1 MTAFPTWTP
10 AARPGIIPLHPLP
23 FGMILGRS
31 FAALRQNPRVLLGF
45 ALVVQTLGT
54 IIAATAIVAVGGFS
68 FGRLAT
74 LQPGSEDFETVMAG
88 SIALT
93 SVTGIVLSLAAS
105 ALGVLVQGV
114 VVGEVAHAVLA
125 EKLTLRALW
134 ARVRPV
140 AGRLI
145 GYTVLLTLAAIVLVG
160 ALVAAVVAVAVT
172 AGAWAILLGAL
183 IVLAAIPLSLWLSV
197 KLLLVAAVI
206 VLEGATITTGIA
218 RSWTLT
224 RGRFWPTLGIVV
236 VISVAF
242 GILAQVANL
251 PFTFLSTGIT
261 TIFAPTGDPDPAGLI
276 GIIVGAFVTQIVIVL
291 IQSIALIVQSTAS
304 ALVYID
310 SRMRREGLDLDLLS
324 YVDQR
329 DAGATELPDPYRAHV
344 GRETAPRWLRTAPVP
359 YPGGPV
365 AYPGAAGPYPGTGG
379 AAAPYPEGAAPY
391 PGIGSPYPGA
401 AAPYAGAA
409 PAYPSGAPVG
419 PAAPM
424 PAAPASVDDSSTS
437 PQSSEPP
444 AATEWTAPGPR

>member
-1 MTAFPTWTP
+1 MTAFPPWTP

-23 FGMILGRS
+23 FGTILGRS

-54 IIAATAIVAVGGFS
+54 IIASVAIVAVGGLS
-68 FGRLAT
+68 FARLAT

-105 ALGVLVQGV
+105 ALGVLVQAV
-114 VVGEVAHAVLA
+114 VVNEVAHAVVA

-134 ARVRPV
+134 TRVRPV

-145 GYTVLLTLAAIVLVG
+145 AYTVLISLTVIVLIG
-160 ALVAAVVAVAVT
+160 LLVAAVVAVAVT
-172 AGAWAILLGAL
+172 AGPWAVLLG
-183 IVLAAIPLSLWLSV
+183 VLVVVASIPLTLWLSV
-197 KLLLVAAVI
+197 KLLLVPAVI
-206 VLEGATITTGIA
+206 VLEGAPLTAGIA
-218 RSWTLT
+218 RSWSLT
-224 RGRFWPTLGIVV
+224 RGRFWPVLGIIV

-242 GILAQVANL
+242 GILAQVAGL
-251 PFTFLSTGIT
+251 PFTFLSTGLT
-261 TIFAPTGDPDPAGLI
+261 TIFAPTGDPDPSALI
-276 GIIVGAFVTQIVIVL
+276 GMIVGAVVTQIVTVL

-310 SRMRREGLDLDLLS
+310 CRMRREGLDLDLLS
-324 YVDQR
+324 YVDRR
-329 DAGATELPDPYRAHV
+329 DAGAAELPDPYRANI

-359 YPGGPV
+359 YPDGPG
-365 AYPGAAGPYPGTGG
+365 AYPGAAGPHPGTGG
-379 AAAPYPEGAAPY
+379 PYPAT
-391 PGIGSPYPGA
+391 PYPGA
-401 AAPYAGAA
+401 GVPYPGTAAPYAGAA
-409 PAYPSGAPVG
+409 PEYPSGAPVG
-419 PAAPM
+419 PAAPT

-437 PQSSEPP
+437 PQSPEPP